1 MSVLLILAGL
11 AGFVAFETKGKKTTS
26 SNSKI
31 KLNPNCT
38 KFISPK
44 ELIKIGFGYDNRT
57 FGLSGL
63 FLQQHSWNQT
73 KEQYIISE
81 FNKLPIKN
89 FNSLFELSSQGFE
102 YFYGTCELG
111 EYQET
116 DNSVSLRK
124 YLQIDLFLTYSFTLF
139 KNNIFNEV
147 DLKGALKFIEDFSKT
162 DKYIYSS
169 EDIKLVI
176 TKNESIQ
183 TYYKNIFRFLPEYKK
198 IPTKI
203 LAQNECFRSSIKYI
217 KENQF
222 QFYNYSD
229 SEITRLNWIIGK
241 AKQ

>member
-11 AGFVAFETKGKKTTS
+11 AGFVAFETKSKKITS

-31 KLNPNCT
+31 QFNSNCT

-44 ELIKIGFGYDNRT
+44 ELNKIGFGYDNRT
-57 FGLSGL
+57 LGLSGL
-63 FLQQHSWNQT
+63 FLQQHSWNGT

-89 FNSLFELSSQGFE
+89 FNTLFELSNQGFQ
-102 YFYGTCELG
+102 YFYGTCELDNI
-111 EYQET
+111 QET
-116 DNSVSLRK
+116 DNHISLRK
-124 YLQIDLFLTYSFTLF
+124 YLQIDLFLTYTFVLF
-139 KNNIFNEV
+139 KNNIFNDT
-147 DLKGALKFIEDFSKT
+147 DLKGALKFIEEISKT
-162 DKYIYSS
+162 NKYIYSS
-169 EDIKLVI
+169 EDIKLVT

-183 TYYKNIFRFLPEYKK
+183 VYYKNIFRFLPEYKK

-203 LAQNECFRSSIKYI
+203 LAQNECFRSSIKYD

-229 SEITRLNWIIGK
+229 SEISRLNWIIGK
-241 AKQ
+241 SK